1 MKDLKKSWKD
11 HLWDWFKAIL
21 IALSFT
27 IVLRNFVFIPV
38 VIDGTSMAPTIEGND
53 RILMTSFSSV
63 KRFDVIVFRDSKD
76 RIYVKRV
83 IGLPGETISY
93 KDDVLYVNDKKIDEK
108 FLSNY
113 QDEKANKNELWTSDF
128 KLEEI
133 TNKRTVPKDH
143 FFVLGD
149 NRRSSKD
156 SRYFGTI
163 NENQMI
169 GKVIFIYGP
178 REHIGFI
185 HK

>member
-1 MKDLKKSWKD
+1 MKKSWRD

-21 IALSFT
+21 IALAFT
-27 IVLRNFVFIPV
+27 LVLRNFVFIPV

-53 RILMTSFSSV
+53 RILMTSFSAI
-63 KRFDVIVFRDSKD
+63 KRFDVIVFQDSKGKT
-76 RIYVKRV
+76 YVKRV
-83 IGLPGETISY
+83 IGLPGERISY
-93 KDDVLYVNDKKIDEK
+93 KDDALYIDDQQIDEK
-108 FLSNY
+108 FLSQY
-113 QDEKANKNELWTSDF
+113 QDEKVNKHELWTSDF
-128 KLEEI
+128 TLEEI
-133 TNKRTVPKDH
+133 TSKKTVPKNQ

-163 NENQMI
+163 NENQVI